1 MDKNS
6 WEVQQQNELERISHL
21 EQTPFEKA
29 VLYINLVIILIGAVF
44 LYAYFSINPFTSEE
58 IFHIRSNLNY
68 SIQGHPQ
75 HRFDGFVRT
84 HQSLQEG
91 SQIH

>member
-29 VLYINLVIILIGAVF
+29 VLYINLVIILIGAVV

-58 IFHIRSNLNY
+58 IFDIRSNLNY
-68 SIQGHPQ
+68 SIVS
-75 HRFDGFVRT
+75 FKTKDDFRT
-84 HQSLQEG
+84 LV
-91 SQIH
+91 